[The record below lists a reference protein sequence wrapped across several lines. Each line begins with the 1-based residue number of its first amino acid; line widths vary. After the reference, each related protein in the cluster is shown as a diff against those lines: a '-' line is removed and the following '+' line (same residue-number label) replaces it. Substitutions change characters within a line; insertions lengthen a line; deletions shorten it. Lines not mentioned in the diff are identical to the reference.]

1 MRCAADSAVAGV
13 NKVTVAPL
21 FQSKEAKQ
29 QIKVCNSSGGSALE
43 VALRSYRRPHDT
55 ELVVTGIHSLS
66 IPQWIVAMIVNREL
80 GSFPCALQIA

>member
-1 MRCAADSAVAGV
+1 MGCAADSAEAGV

-43 VALRSYRRPHDT
+43 VAFTLVSEDT
-55 ELVVTGIHSLS
+55 
-66 IPQWIVAMIVNREL
+66 
-80 GSFPCALQIA
+80 